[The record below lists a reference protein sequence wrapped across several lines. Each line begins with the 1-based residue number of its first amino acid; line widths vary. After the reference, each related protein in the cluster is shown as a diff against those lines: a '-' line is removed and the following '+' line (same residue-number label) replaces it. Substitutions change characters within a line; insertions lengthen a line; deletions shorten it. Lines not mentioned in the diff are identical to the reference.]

1 MECSGSIF
9 VIIRL
14 YCKNRLELVGYF
26 VEHLAGSGGRVG
38 YTLCNLG
45 EMVQE

>member
-14 YCKNRLELVGYF
+14 YSKNRLELVGYF
-26 VEHLAGSGGRVG
+26 VEHLAGRGGRVG
-38 YTLCNLG
+38 STLCNLG

>member
-26 VEHLAGSGGRVG
+26 VEHLAGRGGRVG
-38 YTLCNLG
+38 STLCNLG